1 MKELLEQLNRVK
13 WTSFD
18 KYNTTAEGEKDGK
31 SITLEVK
38 FEMNGRVGY
47 GKEVPVQA
55 QLNILVDGVH
65 AYRWDMVEIEE
76 QRAFGNW
83 FLRKESDMFLTEMRS
98 KDDAREEAKEFFKSI

>member
-31 SITLEVK
+31 SITLE
-38 FEMNGRVGY
+38 
-47 GKEVPVQA
+47 
-55 QLNILVDGVH
+55 
-65 AYRWDMVEIEE
+65 DMVEIEE